1 MAKQFL
7 TFRLDNNQYAVEV
20 NKVQEVLEY
29 KHITRIPCAANYV
42 EGLISSRDRG
52 ISVINL
58 RKKFSLPDYEP
69 DKETRIIV
77 LEIAKNGNTDS
88 IIENPDD
95 IHIFGAIADSVQE
108 VIEIEDKDMEPAP
121 KFGNNISVNFISG
134 IGKRDGEFI
143 IILNIDAIFSSD
155 EILNLEDLVQNPVL
169 LAQMEQN
176 KEGEEEASQ
185 A

>member
-58 RKKFSLPDYEP
+58 RKKFSLPNYEP

-77 LEIAKNGNTDS
+77 LEIAKNGNAES
-88 IIENPDD
+88 LIENPDE
-95 IHIFGAIADSVQE
+95 IHIFGGFLLKAT
-108 VIEIEDKDMEPAP
+108 
-121 KFGNNISVNFISG
+121 
-134 IGKRDGEFI
+134 
-143 IILNIDAIFSSD
+143 SSSTVWP
-155 EILNLEDLVQNPVL
+155 IQP
-169 LAQMEQN
+169 
-176 KEGEEEASQ
+176 
-185 A
+185 

>member
-1 MAKQFL
+1 MTKQFL

-20 NKVQEVLEY
+20 HKVQEVLEY
-29 KHITRIPCAANYV
+29 KHITKIPCAANYV

-58 RKKFSLPDYEP
+58 RKKFGLEEIELN
-69 DKETRIIV
+69 KECRIIV
-77 LEIAKNGNTDS
+77 LEIALNGSVD
-88 IIENPDD
+88 ENPDD

-108 VIEIEDKDMEPAP
+108 VIEIEDIDIEAAP

-134 IGKRDGEFI
+134 IGKKDGEFI
-143 IILNIDAIFSSD
+143 IILNIDSIFSSD

-176 KEGEEEASQ
+176 KEDGEETTQ

>member
-58 RKKFSLPDYEP
+58 RKKFSLPNYEP

-77 LEIAKNGNTDS
+77 NADWVKKHILFRDKENYNAKEDYGVMMSWLLTYS
-88 IIENPDD
+88 VVGKNPHDD
-95 IHIFGAIADSVQE
+95 VPDGLANFALYVTNRQRLRKTAILH
-108 VIEIEDKDMEPAP
+108 
-121 KFGNNISVNFISG
+121 G
-134 IGKRDGEFI
+134 I
-143 IILNIDAIFSSD
+143 L
-155 EILNLEDLVQNPVL
+155 
-169 LAQMEQN
+169 
-176 KEGEEEASQ
+176 
-185 A
+185 